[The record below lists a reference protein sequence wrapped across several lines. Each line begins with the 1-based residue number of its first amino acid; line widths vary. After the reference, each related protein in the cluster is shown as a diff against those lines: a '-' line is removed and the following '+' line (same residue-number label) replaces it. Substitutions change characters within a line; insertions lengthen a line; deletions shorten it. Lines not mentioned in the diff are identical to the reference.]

1 MTAQL
6 DQLTTAYDPF
16 GEPMEMSRACADAK
30 ISGKF
35 GSYGETR
42 RAAIVFWALALLF
55 VGGRIY
61 LSEQTPSHGAVAEAT
76 SMTLPGT
83 ALR

>member
-6 DQLTTAYDPF
+6 DQRTTAYDPF
-16 GEPMEMSRACADAK
+16 GEPMEMPRACVDAK
-30 ISGKF
+30 AVGAA
-35 GSYGETR
+35 GSYRETR
-42 RAAIVFWALALLF
+42 RAALVFWALALLF

-61 LSEQTPSHGAVAEAT
+61 LADQASSQVADAA
-76 SMTLPGT
+76 PVQVT

>member
-1 MTAQL
+1 MML
-6 DQLTTAYDPF
+6 TAYDPF

-30 ISGKF
+30 GAGKL

-61 LSEQTPSHGAVAEAT
+61 LSDQPVTQLADAAPAAAQVT
-76 SMTLPGT
+76 S
-83 ALR
+83 LR

>member
-6 DQLTTAYDPF
+6 DQRTTAYDPF

-30 ISGKF
+30 SAGKL

-61 LSEQTPSHGAVAEAT
+61 LSDQPVTQLADAAPATAQAT
-76 SMTLPGT
+76 S
-83 ALR
+83 LR